1 MDPNVLVSQ
10 QDASV
15 NFVWGSQAGQ
25 IEARY
30 VRRRPDRFIVYLSVQ
45 TGCNLSCRMC
55 HLTQSGQTRTVNLQ
69 PEEILIQARAVLD
82 WYRAQQQAGA
92 VSAATGVD
100 YSFMAR
106 GDFMNNPALLNAADE
121 LISSLEAAAKE
132 HGLSSRVKISTIMP
146 RSLGDRTLESIF
158 RQSTPDIYYS
168 LYSVD
173 PAFRE
178 RWLPR
183 AMDVRPALDQ
193 LVDWQQASRKLV
205 VLHSAFIAGE
215 NDSHESILGI
225 GREVAESGLR
235 CDYNVVRYN
244 PYSRIH
250 GAETAH
256 LSDCVSWLREALP
269 TSVVTVIDRVGR
281 DVYASCG
288 MFVPK

>member
-1 MDPNVLVSQ
+1 MEPTVYMSQ

-30 VRRRPDRFIVYLSVQ
+30 VRRRTDRFIVYLSVQ

-69 PEEILIQARAVLD
+69 PEEIVIQARTVLA
-82 WYRAQQQAGA
+82 WYQDQLRAGA
-92 VSAATGVD
+92 VSVATGVD

-106 GDFMNNPALLNAADE
+106 GDFMNNPVLLDAADE
-121 LISSLEAAAKE
+121 LLCSLEAAAKE
-132 HGLSSRVKISTIMP
+132 HGLTSRVKISTIMP
-146 RSLGDRTLESIF
+146 RSLDDQALETIF
-158 RQSTPDIYYS
+158 QQSTPDVYYS

-193 LVDWQQASRKLV
+193 LMDWQQSSRKLV

-215 NDSHESILGI
+215 NDSRESILGI

-244 PYSRIH
+244 PYSPVH

-256 LSDCVSWLREALP
+256 LSDCVTWLREALP

-288 MFVPK
+288 MFMA